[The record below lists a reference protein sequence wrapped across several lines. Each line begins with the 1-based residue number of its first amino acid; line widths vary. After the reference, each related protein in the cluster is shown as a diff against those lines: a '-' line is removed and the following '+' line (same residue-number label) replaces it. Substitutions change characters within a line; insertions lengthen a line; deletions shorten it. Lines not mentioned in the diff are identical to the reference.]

1 MTINR
6 IDEGALECGTP
17 DGLRLGF
24 PTGISTRRFS
34 SADTVSIR
42 NSEGIVIDAS
52 GETTSW
58 PIEKFIEHEGDM
70 VAVGPWL
77 ENSRPFDEV
86 PVDLKMIIRLLPAV
100 RAIRAA
106 GYPLNGLYSRAVRWL
121 PDGGI
126 LIYPPKLA
134 SWVRE
139 LNPDNESVQA
149 WEKWVHPD
157 HQGEAAWSFTLGV
170 LAWRSLTGV
179 DPFADETG
187 EARRERIRRGAL
199 PPLEAL
205 TPGVDEGAAAL
216 IRKSLIESENKIP
229 SLEEWEGLIDL
240 WRRKGIVSDLSGT
253 EIEERKAQA
262 ARKAGT
268 IEREL
273 KARRWFRKSGWKLFT
288 IIIVTAAL
296 LLFVS
301 SPIRK
306 ALETP
311 VTAGMTPLQ
320 VAETYY
326 GAIDAMDSAIMNDC
340 LARKT
345 GKDDIRLID
354 TVFVTTKV
362 RQGYEGLGDPP
373 RASDWIRDG
382 KPELLAGVW
391 PWGVTDLELKELT
404 NSRIEARYLLWT
416 PPGGGTEGETTAW
429 SISRTDILSFTEG
442 RKSWEI
448 NAIDRITED

>member
-1 MTINR
+1 MTITR
-6 IDEGALECGTP
+6 IDDGALECETF

-42 NSEGIVIDAS
+42 NSEGIIIDVS
-52 GETTSW
+52 GTTTSW
-58 PIEKFIEHEGDM
+58 PIEKFIEYEGDM

-77 ENSRPFDEV
+77 ENSRPFDMA
-86 PVDLKMIIRLLPAV
+86 PVDITMISRLLPAV

-106 GYPLNGLYSRAVRWL
+106 GYPLKGLYSRAIRWL
-121 PDGGI
+121 PDGGV

-134 SWVRE
+134 AWVLE
-139 LNPDNESVQA
+139 LNPDNESSQTR
-149 WEKWVHPD
+149 EQWVHPD
-157 HQGEAAWSFTLGV
+157 LQGEAAWSFTLGV
-170 LAWRSLTGV
+170 LAWRTLTDV

-199 PPLEAL
+199 PPLDSL
-205 TPGVDEGAAAL
+205 TPGVDEAAAAL
-216 IRKSLIESENKIP
+216 IRKALIGTEDEIP
-229 SLEEWEGLIDL
+229 TLEDWEGLIDL
-240 WRRKGIVSDLSGT
+240 WRRQGIVSDLT
-253 EIEERKAQA
+253 DEEISERKTRA
-262 ARKAGT
+262 ARRAGT

-273 KARRWFRKSGWKLFT
+273 STRRWFRKSGWKLFT
-288 IIIVTAAL
+288 AIAVTGTVLAL
-296 LLFVS
+296 VS

-311 VTAGMTPLQ
+311 VTAGMTPMQ

-326 GAIDAMDSAIMNDC
+326 GAIDAMNSAIMNDC
-340 LARKT
+340 LAKKT

-354 TVFVTTKV
+354 TVYVTTKV

-382 KPELLAGVW
+382 KPELPAGVW
-391 PWGVTDLELKELT
+391 PWGITDLELKELT
-404 NSRIEARYLLWT
+404 GGRIEARYQIWT
-416 PPGGGTEGETTAW
+416 PPAGGSEGGINAW
-429 SISRTDILSFTEG
+429 SVSRIDILNFTEA

-448 NAIDRITED
+448 SAISRITED